1 MELLSRELVGGFTV
15 LQVLMAVGAV
25 GVVLLILNV
34 TIGRS
39 GQKESHL
46 RQATCSSCGWRGNVS
61 QHTRKCPKCNAAL

>member
-1 MELLSRELVGGFTV
+1 MEFLSRELVAGFTG

-25 GVVLLILNV
+25 GVVLVILNV

-46 RQATCSSCGWRGNVS
+46 RQASCSACGWRGNVS
-61 QHTRKCPKCNAAL
+61 QHTRKCPKCNGAL